1 MLTSASMPLW
11 AAANWVDMVLNV
23 FLFLASVWLIIL
35 VLIQR
40 GKGGGLAGAFGG
52 AGGSS
57 PFGSRAADQFVKI
70 TLWLAGVWVLV
81 IMIHVKVVKYD
92 MGEQAKTSVT
102 TTQ

>member
-1 MLTSASMPLW
+1 MTLIAASWYSHALNLVVLGLGAMLM
-11 AAANWVDMVLNV
+11 
-23 FLFLASVWLIIL
+23 LI

-92 MGEQAKTSVT
+92 TGEQAKTSVVG
-102 TTQ
+102 TQ

>member
-1 MLTSASMPLW
+1 MTLI
-11 AAANWVDMVLNV
+11 AAAWYSHALNALVLG
-23 FLFLASVWLIIL
+23 LGLLLMLI

-92 MGEQAKTSVT
+92 VGQQANQSVT

>member
-1 MLTSASMPLW
+1 VDLFGAW
-11 AAANWVDMVLNV
+11 WVSHFLNV
-23 FLFLASVWLIIL
+23 VVIALGFVLMFI

-57 PFGSRAADQFVKI
+57 PFGSRAADQFVRV

-92 MGEQAKTSVT
+92 TMEQGKEAEIVGRG
-102 TTQ
+102 